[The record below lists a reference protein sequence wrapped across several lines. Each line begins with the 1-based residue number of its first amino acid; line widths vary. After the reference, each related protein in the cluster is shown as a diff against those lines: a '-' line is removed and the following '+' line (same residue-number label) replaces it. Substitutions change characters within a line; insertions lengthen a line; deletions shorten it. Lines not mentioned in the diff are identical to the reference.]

1 MAKSMIL
8 QSVSVG
14 PIMTNAYIVGCP
26 ETHQGAV
33 IDPGDEA
40 RRLTL
45 LAEADEL
52 EIKKILITHGHVDH
66 VAAVGDIKKATGA
79 EVLIHEADRPAYDGC
94 VAHGRMFGIQ
104 ASDPP
109 PPDGSLS
116 DGDEIEIG
124 QLRAKV
130 LTTPG
135 HSPGGVSF
143 YFEEQ
148 GKVFVGDTL
157 FQGSIGRTDLPGG
170 SLEELM
176 KNIYD
181 RLLVLPDDTQ
191 VLCGHGPATTIGVEK
206 RSNPFVLEFAPA
218 KR

>member
-1 MAKSMIL
+1 MAKSMIV

-40 RRLTL
+40 RRLIL
-45 LAEADEL
+45 LAEADKL
-52 EIKKILITHGHVDH
+52 EIKKVLITHGHVDH

-79 EVLIHEADRPAYDGC
+79 EVLMHEADRPAYDNC
-94 VAHGRMFGIQ
+94 VAHGRMFGIR

-130 LTTPG
+130 ITTPG

-148 GKVFVGDTL
+148 GTVFVGDTL
-157 FQGSIGRTDLPGG
+157 FEGSIGRTDLPGG
-170 SLEELM
+170 SLDELM
-176 KNIYD
+176 KNIHT
-181 RLLVLPDDTQ
+181 RLLVLPDDTR
-191 VLCGHGPATTIGVEK
+191 VFCGHGPATTVGVEK
-206 RSNPFVLEFAPA
+206 RSNPFVLEFARG
-218 KR
+218 KL